1 MTHSQHTHGSNKI
14 KLRDYYRQV
23 YSQFGQDGALEKIF
37 EVIGLTNKYFVE
49 FGSYGTMDG
58 MGNTPFLRERL
69 GMGGPNNELLMD
81 GQVHN
86 GPFLVHTHI
95 VTSANV
101 NDLFAKYNVPDSF
114 DFLSIDIDGNDWHVW
129 RALSDK
135 YRPRVVSIECSP
147 HYDVDVDTVQ
157 PDNLNF
163 GSPELYGGCSAL
175 AATRLALTK
184 KYSLVGYCGVDALF
198 VADEELSKNNVE
210 FEHQNDVAKI
220 CYRLYEQISPKYP
233 TSTEYLQRS

>member
-1 MTHSQHTHGSNKI
+1 MSLQHTLGSNKVNL
-14 KLRDYYRQV
+14 KDYYRQV

-37 EVIGLTNKYFVE
+37 ELIGLTNKYFVE

-69 GMGGPNNELLMD
+69 GMGGVGNELLMD
-81 GQVHN
+81 GQEHN

-101 NDLFAKYNVPDSF
+101 NELFEKYGVPGSF
-114 DFLSIDIDGNDWHVW
+114 DFLSIDIDGNDWHECN
-129 RALSDK
+129 ALSNK

-147 HYDVDVDTVQ
+147 HYDVNADTVQ
-157 PDNLNF
+157 LDRLNF

-175 AATRLALTK
+175 AATRLAITK
-184 KYSLVGYCGVDALF
+184 HYSLVGYCGVDALF
-198 VADEELSKNNVE
+198 VADEELLKNNVS
-210 FEHQNDVAKI
+210 FEYQNDVGNI
-220 CYRLYEQISPKYP
+220 CYRLYE
-233 TSTEYLQRS
+233 